1 MTAASAPSPAKPP
14 EPSRAGRFTARRR
27 QGTAPV
33 VSLIAQGEPMTWLMG
48 GAVGVCLLMVAGLLA
63 LIVYFGSS
71 TFWPL
76 PLVEFTV
83 ETADGMTRYL
93 GEVVETAPL
102 ADGAAAGKEETSE
115 AVALGSFGWLLWMV
129 TAATTAAVAAFWL
142 WIDPRLLGRMIAG
155 AACLGALGLS
165 IWSGVQ
171 LADSLTHTEAV
182 RYKVRTGNFRL
193 TNTHFTWISGPQ
205 VVEQAWPEWAVI
217 LEPVEYGRF
226 YGYPHRFLV
235 DGQAVAEQPDEVWAA
250 FQQHHSDVRRRWRQ
264 AQELTN
270 HGIGALNAVQEQ
282 ARLATR
288 EAEIERDDVARTLEV
303 GQAALRAARHPSG
316 PSEQQPPTV
325 EAAELAAQ
333 VNELKEAFAQAEG
346 ALKAAR
352 QHEAATVEQVSAQT
366 AELLQQV
373 QQLRDENARYQLVM
387 QTAAGQEVTLAVE
400 EIVRGYPANQLSWA
414 GKLGV
419 YLSRWG
425 EFLADDPREANSEG
439 GVLPA
444 IVGTVVMTMIMA
456 LAVVPLGVLAALYLR
471 EYAKGGLIVSLVR
484 IAINNLAGV
493 PSIVFGVFGLGFF
506 CYIVGGFIDGG
517 PQKLQLEP
525 WPKPTW
531 WLVLAALAVTGTCGF
546 LASIGATHGRSRP
559 SSRYLRMATGVLWIV
574 CTVLLFSLV
583 FKTPYFDGLYR
594 ANLPNPTFG
603 KGALVWASLTLA
615 LLTLPVVIVSTE
627 EALAAVPNSMREGSY
642 ACGASKWQ
650 TIHRIVLPRAMP
662 GVMTGMILAMAR
674 GAGEVAPLMLVGAV
688 KLVQELP
695 VSFSPPFIHGSQSFM
710 HLGFHIY
717 DVGFQSQNSEAARP
731 LVFTTTLLLIAIIAL
746 LNIVSIWL
754 RARLRRKFVS
764 SAF

>member
-1 MTAASAPSPAKPP
+1 
-14 EPSRAGRFTARRR
+14 
-27 QGTAPV
+27 
-33 VSLIAQGEPMTWLMG
+33 MTWLMG
-48 GAVGVCLLMVAGLLA
+48 GAVAVCLLMVAGLLA

-83 ETADGMTRYL
+83 TADDGATTRYL
-93 GEVVETAPL
+93 GEVVDVAPISDTS
-102 ADGAAAGKEETSE
+102 AQDAPTRESSRSTEPAAGATS
-115 AVALGSFGWLLWMV
+115 LGPFGWLLW
-129 TAATTAAVAAFWL
+129 TAAAAIAAAVAAFWF
-142 WIDPRLLGRMIAG
+142 WIDPRIIGRLVASATG
-155 AACLGALGLS
+155 LAALALG
-165 IWSGVQ
+165 IWSGGQ
-171 LADSLTHTEAV
+171 LVDSLAHSEAV

-193 TNTHFTWISGPQ
+193 TNTHFTWIAGPQ
-205 VVEQAWPEWAVI
+205 VTEQSQPPWAVI
-217 LEPVEYGRF
+217 LERLEYGRF
-226 YGYPHRFLV
+226 YGFPHRFLV
-235 DGQAVAEQPDEVWAA
+235 DGEVVAQEPEQVWAA
-250 FQQHHSDVRRRWRQ
+250 FEQHHGNIRRRWQQ
-264 AQELTN
+264 ANELTN
-270 HGIGALNAVQEQ
+270 HGIGTLNAVQEQ

-288 EAEIERDDVARTLEV
+288 EAELECDDVVSQLEV
-303 GQAALRAARHPSG
+303 AQAALRAAQRTTDTPAQEHRAI
-316 PSEQQPPTV
+316 
-325 EAAELAAQ
+325 EAAELDAQ
-333 VNELKEAFAQAEG
+333 VNHLKAQLDEAEASV
-346 ALKAAR
+346 KAAR
-352 QHEAATVEQVSAQT
+352 QHEASTVEQVSAQT

-373 QQLRDENARYQLVM
+373 QELRDENTRYQLVM
-387 QTAAGQEVTLAVE
+387 NTADGQEVTLAVE
-400 EIVRGYPANQLSWA
+400 DIVRGYPANQLSWA
-414 GKLGV
+414 GKLDV
-419 YLSRWG
+419 YLSRWV
-425 EFLADDPREANSEG
+425 EFLADEPREANSEG

-471 EYAKGGLIVSLVR
+471 EYAKGGLIVSMVR

-506 CYIVGGFIDGG
+506 CYIVGGYIDGG
-517 PQKLQLEP
+517 PKKLEITP
-525 WPKPTW
+525 WPSLTW
-531 WLVLAALAVTGTCGF
+531 WLVLAALAATGTGAF
-546 LASIGATHGRSRP
+546 LASIVATHGRNRA
-559 SSRYLRMATGVLWIV
+559 SSRYLRIATGVLWIV
-574 CTVLLFSLV
+574 CTLLLFALV

-603 KGALVWASLTLA
+603 KGALIWASLTLA

-731 LVFTTTLLLIAIIAL
+731 LVFTATLLLIAIIAL

-754 RARLRRKFVS
+754 RARLRKKFVS

>member
-1 MTAASAPSPAKPP
+1 
-14 EPSRAGRFTARRR
+14 
-27 QGTAPV
+27 
-33 VSLIAQGEPMTWLMG
+33 MTWLMG
-48 GAVGVCLLMVAGLLA
+48 GAVAVCLLMVAGLLA
-63 LIVYFGSS
+63 LILYIGSS

-83 ETADGMTRYL
+83 TTADGTTRYL
-93 GEVVETAPL
+93 GEVVETVPL
-102 ADGAAAGKEETSE
+102 ADASTVEEATS
-115 AVALGSFGWLLWMV
+115 APMPGSLGWLLWLV
-129 TAATTAAVAAFWL
+129 AATITAAVAAFWC
-142 WIDPRLLGRMIAG
+142 WIDPRLIGRVLAG
-155 AACLGALGLS
+155 VACLAALGLS
-165 IWSGVQ
+165 VWSGTR
-171 LADSLTHTEAV
+171 LIDSLASTEAV

-193 TNTHFTWISGPQ
+193 TNTHFTWIAGPQ
-205 VVEQAWPEWAVI
+205 IVEQSEPQWAVI
-217 LEPVEYGRF
+217 LEPLEYGRF
-226 YGYPHRFLV
+226 YGYPTRFLV
-235 DGQAVAEQPDEVWAA
+235 DGQVVAEQPEQVWAA
-250 FQQHHSDVRRRWRQ
+250 FQQHHADVRRRWRQ
-264 AQELTN
+264 AQELIN
-270 HGIGALNAVQEQ
+270 HGIGAFNAIQEQ

-288 EAEIERDDVARTLEV
+288 EAEIERDEILAQLEV
-303 GQAALRAARHPSG
+303 AQATLQTASDAADASG
-316 PSEQQPPTV
+316 SKLGTAQAT
-325 EAAELAAQ
+325 ELAAQ
-333 VNELKEAFAQAEG
+333 VNALQTELAQAE
-346 ALKAAR
+346 AVLNIAQR
-352 QHEAATVEQVSAQT
+352 HEAATFEQVSAQT

-387 QTAAGQEVTLAVE
+387 KTAAGQEVTMAVD

-425 EFLADDPREANSEG
+425 EFLTDDPREANSEG

-456 LAVVPLGVLAALYLR
+456 VAVVPLGVLAALYLR

-517 PQKLQLEP
+517 PRKLQIPP
-525 WPKPTW
+525 WPKLTW
-531 WLVLAALAVTGTCGF
+531 WLVLTALAVIGTVAF
-546 LASIGATHGRSRP
+546 LASIASTHGRNRANRP
-559 SSRYLRMATGVLWIV
+559 YLRVATGMLWIV
-574 CTVLLFSLV
+574 CTVLLFALV

-627 EALAAVPNSMREGSY
+627 EALATVPNSMREGSY

-746 LNIVSIWL
+746 LNLVSIWL